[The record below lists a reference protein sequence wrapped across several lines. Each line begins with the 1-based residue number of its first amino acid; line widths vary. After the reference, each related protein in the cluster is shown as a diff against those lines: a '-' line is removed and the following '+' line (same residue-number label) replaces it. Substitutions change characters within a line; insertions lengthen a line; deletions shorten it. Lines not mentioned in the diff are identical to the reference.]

1 MERLDEPAR
10 RRRRWRRRVLLSV
23 LVLGMLALVIGS
35 AVARGTWADEQP
47 RLPQHVEDGALCHI
61 CQPPGQAKHV
71 HCSMLMPF
79 SMEEVWEVVTD
90 YDHLGEVCQCLQFE
104 ETVREPDGSCRLKA
118 KAESGLPE
126 SVPFALEVRQEQ
138 TLTQFVSTW
147 DQASG
152 QVTVNRGSWVLTS
165 KGPSLTLVEL
175 SVEVQMTHVPTFILR
190 NINLQRVADTVRGV
204 DQRLRTGSPAKK
216 W

>member
-1 MERLDEPAR
+1 MDMLNERARRSR
-10 RRRRWRRRVLLSV
+10 RRRRRLVLTA
-23 LVLGMLALVIGS
+23 LVLGPLALLIGG

-47 RLPQHVEDGALCHI
+47 QLPQRVEDGAVCHV
-61 CQPPGQAKHV
+61 CQPPGQFKHV
-71 HCSMLMPF
+71 HCAMLMPYP
-79 SMEEVWEVVTD
+79 MEDVWETVTD
-90 YDHLGEVCQCLQFE
+90 YEHLGELCQCLQFE

-126 SVPFALEVRQEQ
+126 SVPFVLEVRQEQ
-138 TLTQFVSTW
+138 SLNQYVSSW

-152 QVTVNRGSWVLTS
+152 HVTVNRGSWVLTS

-175 SVEVQMTHVPTFILR
+175 SVEVQMDHVPTFILR
-190 NINLQRVADTVRGV
+190 NVNLQRVADTVRGV